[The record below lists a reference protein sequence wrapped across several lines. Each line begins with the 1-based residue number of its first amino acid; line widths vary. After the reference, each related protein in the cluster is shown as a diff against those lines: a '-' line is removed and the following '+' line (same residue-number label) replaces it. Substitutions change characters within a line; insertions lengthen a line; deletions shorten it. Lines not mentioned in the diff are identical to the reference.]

1 MLCYIVIYYSN
12 ITFKPTK
19 QVLVWITISSLI
31 TVIFFT
37 ENLVYGNISPGSEIN
52 CLYTDSRKNI
62 ERYVQYIEDLL
73 ISDISREINDWNLQ
87 QGLCIEQSGLENH
100 PFAFLPSSVY
110 DFNDSFQLQISSHTV
125 SKIIDF
131 MYKPSFLFLLL
142 TITITGITMKSLRRI
157 ETMRPKE
164 RKGFTQLIKFKVLRR
179 QDNKCAHCRKILTVV
194 DFHHK
199 NGDRS
204 DNKQSNCQALCP
216 NCHAIETR
224 GLLKG
229 K

>member
-1 MLCYIVIYYSN
+1 MIMN
-12 ITFKPTK
+12 IA
-19 QVLVWITISSLI
+19 
-31 TVIFFT
+31 VIFFN
-37 ENLVYGNISPGSEIN
+37 ENLVYGNIVPSSEIN
-52 CLYTDSRKNI
+52 CLNTDPRNNI
-62 ERYVQYIEDLL
+62 EHYVQYIEDLL
-73 ISDISREINDWNLQ
+73 ISDISQEINDWNLE
-87 QGLCIEQSGLENH
+87 QGPCIEQSGLENQ
-100 PFAFLPSSVY
+100 PFVLLPGSVY
-110 DFNDSFQLQISSHTV
+110 DFDDSFQVQISSYTV
-125 SKIIDF
+125 SEIFNF

-142 TITITGITMKSLRRI
+142 TITITGITMKSLKRI

-164 RKGFTQLIKFKVLRR
+164 RKGFTQLIKYKVLKR

-224 GLLKG
+224 GILKG